1 MRNCHLAESWIRE
14 VEKTFFCFVERV
26 PAFLGA
32 AASFLL
38 LLVLVVVV
46 VVVVVLA
53 AALER
58 ALHAP
63 THSSE
68 EGKNL
73 KNFLLKYLEAKGI
86 RSRLRWKDFHIDD
99 DDNNSSSINDDDEG

>member
-46 VVVVVLA
+46 VVVVNVKVL
-53 AALER
+53 
-58 ALHAP
+58 P
-63 THSSE
+63 
-68 EGKNL
+68 
-73 KNFLLKYLEAKGI
+73 AKSASNPLCLQI
-86 RSRLRWKDFHIDD
+86 F
-99 DDNNSSSINDDDEG
+99 

>member
-1 MRNCHLAESWIRE
+1 MAESWIRE

-32 AASFLL
+32 AASFHL
-38 LLVLVVVV
+38 LLVLVVV
-46 VVVVVLA
+46 

>member
-1 MRNCHLAESWIRE
+1 MAESWIRE

-53 AALER
+53 AAQER
-58 ALHAP
+58 AQHAP